1 MNNRLY
7 TVLLLFVL
15 ALMLAAAV
23 IALRMRPHFQQSGEE
38 AESGSECGVYGGGE
52 KDEPGAEATDSRPA
66 KNRSKSGKSLDER
79 NNANSEVVE
88 MRNEVEE
95 MRNEVEEM
103 RNEVEEMVRKF
114 RGTPEERQE
123 VIEECEGGKE
133 LIRLFADLS
142 ESSIEKM
149 SPEELEK
156 ERENFEKEYRAQLDL
171 IQSGELQQMLETPE
185 EEEVIGST
193 IEAVQ
198 EFLERIDDAL
208 QSAGY

>member
-88 MRNEVEE
+88 MRNEL
-95 MRNEVEEM
+95 
-103 RNEVEEMVRKF
+103 EEMVRKF

-142 ESSIEKM
+142 ESSIETM

-156 ERENFEKEYRAQLDL
+156 ARANFEKEYRAQLDL
-171 IQSGELQQMLETPE
+171 IQSGELQQMLETLE

-193 IEAVQ
+193 LEAVQ
-198 EFLERIDDAL
+198 EFLERIDGAL
-208 QSAGY
+208 HSAGY

>member
-103 RNEVEEMVRKF
+103 VRKF

-149 SPEELEK
+149 SLEELEK

-198 EFLERIDDAL
+198 EFLERIDGAL

>member
-1 MNNRLY
+1 MNSAFKVV
-7 TVLLLFVL
+7 VLLTV
-15 ALMLAAAV
+15 AAV
-23 IALRMRPHFQQSGEE
+23 LCAATFILVPRLRNSAAVSDGYESTDEEDVLEDETGADRFSKKDSSGTGIPRTKQS
-38 AESGSECGVYGGGE
+38 A
-52 KDEPGAEATDSRPA
+52 R
-66 KNRSKSGKSLDER
+66 NRS
-79 NNANSEVVE
+79 NSFDDDREQSKFDVAE
-88 MRNEVEE
+88 MRNEL
-95 MRNEVEEM
+95 
-103 RNEVEEMVRKF
+103 EEMVRKF

-156 ERENFEKEYRAQLDL
+156 ERENFEKEYRAQLDF
-171 IQSGELQQMLETPE
+171 IQTGQLQRILRTPE

-198 EFLERIDDAL
+198 EFLERIDGAL
-208 QSAGY
+208 HSAGY

>member
-7 TVLLLFVL
+7 TVLILIASL
-15 ALMLAAAV
+15 LMLAAAV
-23 IALRMRPHFQQSGEE
+23 IALRSGPRLQPSEEE
-38 AESGSECGVYGGGE
+38 AEPYVVEEEFPRAEPGGTA
-52 KDEPGAEATDSRPA
+52 DEPDTRAGDSRPV
-66 KNRSKSGKSLDER
+66 KSRKSGKTLDER
-79 NNANSEVVE
+79 NKAKFDVGE
-88 MRNEVEE
+88 MRREAED
-95 MRNEVEEM
+95 MLR
-103 RNEVEEMVRKF
+103 RF

-133 LIRLFADLS
+133 LIRLIADLS

-156 ERENFEKEYRAQLDL
+156 ERENFEKDYRAQLDF
-171 IQSGELQQMLETPE
+171 IQTGQLQHMLKTPE

-198 EFLERIDDAL
+198 EFFERIDNAL
-208 QSAGY
+208 HSAGY

>member
-95 MRNEVEEM
+95 MRNEL
-103 RNEVEEMVRKF
+103 EEMVRKF

-185 EEEVIGST
+185 EEEIIGST

-198 EFLERIDDAL
+198 EFLERIDGAL
-208 QSAGY
+208 HSAGY

>member
-1 MNNRLY
+1 MSSIFKVV
-7 TVLLLFVL
+7 VLLTVAAILCVATFVL
-15 ALMLAAAV
+15 VPRLRTSTAV
-23 IALRMRPHFQQSGEE
+23 SDGYESVDGDGETETDADVATTTVSSENVSSRAKQSSARTRSFDSSGDREQSKFNE
-38 AESGSECGVYGGGE
+38 A
-52 KDEPGAEATDSRPA
+52 
-66 KNRSKSGKSLDER
+66 
-79 NNANSEVVE
+79 E
-88 MRNEVEE
+88 MRNEL
-95 MRNEVEEM
+95 
-103 RNEVEEMVRKF
+103 EEMVRKF

-198 EFLERIDDAL
+198 EFLERIDGAL
-208 QSAGY
+208 HSAGY

>member
-1 MNNRLY
+1 MNSAFKAV
-7 TVLLLFVL
+7 VLLAVA
-15 ALMLAAAV
+15 ALLCAATFILV
-23 IALRMRPHFQQSGEE
+23 PRLRSFSTVSDGYGSVEGEE
-38 AESGSECGVYGGGE
+38 ATEEETGVDVSSPAGASDTGS
-52 KDEPGAEATDSRPA
+52 SRTKQPSR
-66 KNRSKSGKSLDER
+66 NRSSDPVSNREQSKFDVG
-79 NNANSEVVE
+79 
-88 MRNEVEE
+88 
-95 MRNEVEEM
+95 EM

-142 ESSIEKM
+142 ESSIDKM

-156 ERENFEKEYRAQLDL
+156 ERENFEKEYRAQLDF
-171 IQSGELQQMLETPE
+171 IQTGQLQRMLKTPE

-198 EFLERIDDAL
+198 EFLERIDGAL
-208 QSAGY
+208 HSAGY

>member
-7 TVLLLFVL
+7 TVLILIVA

-23 IALRMRPHFQQSGEE
+23 IALRSGARLQPSEDETEPIVEE
-38 AESGSECGVYGGGE
+38 CSRAEPGDTA
-52 KDEPGAEATDSRPA
+52 DEPDTRTADARPA
-66 KNRSKSGKSLDER
+66 KNRKSGKSLDER
-79 NNANSEVVE
+79 NKAKFDVG
-88 MRNEVEE
+88 
-95 MRNEVEEM
+95 EM

-123 VIEECEGGKE
+123 VIEECEDGKE
-133 LIRLFADLS
+133 LIKLFGELS

-156 ERENFEKEYRAQLDL
+156 ERESFEKDYRAQLDF
-171 IQSGELQQMLETPE
+171 LQTGQLQRMLKTPE

-193 IEAVQ
+193 IEAVR
-198 EFLERIDDAL
+198 EFLERIDGAL

>member
-7 TVLLLFVL
+7 TVLILIAS

-23 IALRMRPHFQQSGEE
+23 IALRSGPRLQPSEEE
-38 AESGSECGVYGGGE
+38 AEPYVVEEEFPRAEPGGTA
-52 KDEPGAEATDSRPA
+52 DEPDTRAGDSRSV
-66 KNRSKSGKSLDER
+66 KSRKSGKTLDER
-79 NNANSEVVE
+79 NKAKFDVGE
-88 MRNEVEE
+88 MRREAED
-95 MRNEVEEM
+95 MLR
-103 RNEVEEMVRKF
+103 RF

-133 LIRLFADLS
+133 LIRLIADLS

-156 ERENFEKEYRAQLDL
+156 ERENFEKDYRAQLDF
-171 IQSGELQQMLETPE
+171 IQTGQLQHMLKTPE

-198 EFLERIDDAL
+198 EFFERIDNAL
-208 QSAGY
+208 HSAGY

>member
-7 TVLLLFVL
+7 TVLILIAS

-23 IALRMRPHFQQSGEE
+23 IALR
-38 AESGSECGVYGGGE
+38 SGSRLQPSEGETEPIVEECSRA
-52 KDEPGAEATDSRPA
+52 EPGDTADETDTRTADSRPA

-79 NNANSEVVE
+79 NKAKFDVGE
-88 MRNEVEE
+88 MRNEVEDL
-95 MRNEVEEM
+95 
-103 RNEVEEMVRKF
+103 VRRF

-123 VIEECEGGKE
+123 VIEECEDGKE
-133 LIRLFADLS
+133 LIKLFGELS

-156 ERENFEKEYRAQLDL
+156 ERESFEKDYRAQLDF
-171 IQSGELQQMLETPE
+171 LQTGQLQRMLKTPE

-198 EFLERIDDAL
+198 EFLERIDGAL
-208 QSAGY
+208 HSAGY